1 MALQSFAATRVLYR
15 QNFES
20 VDDPIAAGWQ
30 PYRGL
35 MTIASDQFGK
45 FLEINQNGQN
55 GGSTWL
61 QWGPEIFLNK
71 DGESVLEHGTY
82 DVHFEYQIAN
92 STCNQFNS
100 EITIFT
106 NHTPILNQG
115 YRTPWSPAG
124 YWQNYLFDATQVDDK
139 ALQTEAGNNNLLYAI
154 YGGTNVTE
162 TTNEETQEVTVSYSI
177 DYSEYKKLDANVWYQ
192 VDLHVNVESRE
203 VEYTFQTLEGEII
216 QEGTY
221 TVPETNVADGSEIS
235 MYAEGLNVMLARTN
249 TIYDIDNIQVSFESD
264 YDYAAEPVIS
274 LKSLG
279 QTADGELNL
288 NMRIYNIACGIDE
301 TLHIIGTD
309 GAPLEIPYEE
319 TSDGDYLY
327 ETTTSGTL
335 TAWTTSGTATSEKVT
350 TEVDCAPVVLPTAT
364 VTISSVK
371 AGFGKTYVLNVDN
384 SNVPLRPTI
393 FIDYEFVSNSG
404 EKLSGEDQ
412 TSGVKVTVE
421 EEGTLTITTKAF
433 GYESSKSTE
442 VNDIEFEAGKTWDFA
457 RMSDEQVATAGF
469 TTWNVLNSANTSG
482 FENWTARKRLY
493 YTSTTETEEK
503 EVDGE
508 TVTVA
513 KTIYPFGFIA
523 EDNTTNVLD
532 YSVIEGD
539 QDNTMYFEGLGI
551 FDNVRNVGYMKHLG
565 VFNNETANNYNDVTI
580 FNVEGS
586 DFVLANYINNY
597 GGNSNH
603 PEVANDEEYYSVLAG
618 EDVVLNAEKILV
630 SADAE
635 LPNLK
640 REGISYALENED
652 GSYNIHY
659 ALYRIDTV
667 LTKLVIFKAKNA
679 GGAVEGVEATV
690 AGDNNWYSIDG
701 VRVAEPT
708 RPGLYIHNGKKII
721 VK

>member
-15 QNFES
+15 QNFENA
-20 VDDPIAAGWQ
+20 DDPVAIGWQ

-35 MTIASDQFGK
+35 MTIASDSFGK

-55 GGSTWL
+55 GGSTWV
-61 QWGPEIFLNK
+61 QWGQDIFLGK

-92 STCNQFNS
+92 STCNQYNS

-106 NHTPILNQG
+106 NHTPVANQG
-115 YRTPWSPAG
+115 YRAPWSPAG
-124 YWQNYLFDATQVDDK
+124 YWQNYLFDAAQVDDK
-139 ALQTEAGNNNLLYAI
+139 SIQTEVGIDNLAYAI
-154 YGGTNVTE
+154 YGGTKVTE

-177 DYSEYKKLDANVWYQ
+177 DYSDYKKLDVNVWYQ
-192 VDLHVNVESRE
+192 VDLHVDVASRQ
-203 VEYTFQTLEGEII
+203 VEYTVKTLDENII

-221 TVPETNVADGSEIS
+221 EVPETNVADGSEIS

-264 YDYAAEPVIS
+264 YDYAVEPVIS

-279 QTADGELNL
+279 QTADGELDL
-288 NMRIYNIACGIDE
+288 NMRIYNIACSIDE

-309 GAPLEIPYEE
+309 GKELEIPYDE
-319 TSDGDYLY
+319 TSDGEYLY

-335 TAWTTSGTATSEKVT
+335 TAWTTSGTATSEKVSV
-350 TEVDCAPVVLPTAT
+350 EVDCTPVVLPTASVT
-364 VTISSVK
+364 VTSVK
-371 AGFGKTYVLNVDN
+371 NGFGKTYVLSVDN

-393 FIDYEFVSNSG
+393 FIDYEFVGTSG
-404 EKLSGEDQ
+404 EKISGEDQ
-412 TSGVKVTVE
+412 TSGVKVAVE

-433 GYESSKSTE
+433 GYESAKSSE
-442 VNDIEFEAGKTWDFA
+442 VNDIEFEADKTWDFA
-457 RMSDEQVATAGF
+457 RMSEADVAKAGF
-469 TTWNVLNSANTSG
+469 TTWSVLNSANASG
-482 FENWTARKRLY
+482 FDNWTARKRLY
-493 YTSTTETEEK
+493 YASSTETEEK

-508 TVTVA
+508 MVTVP

-523 EDNTTNVLD
+523 EDNTTNVID
-532 YSVIEGD
+532 YSIIEGD
-539 QDNTMYFEGLGI
+539 QDNTQYFEGLGI

-580 FNVEGS
+580 FNVNGS

-603 PEVANDEEYYSVLAG
+603 PEVATNEEYYDVLAG
-618 EDVVLNAEKILV
+618 DDVVLNAEKIV
-630 SADAE
+630 VPADAE

-652 GSYNIHY
+652 GTYNIHY

-667 LTKLVIFKAKNA
+667 LTKLVIFKAKN
-679 GGAVEGVEATV
+679 GDNAVEAINAVI
-690 AGDNNWYSIDG
+690 GDNNWYSIDG